1 MVRPQKGAPWV
12 PKCMKNSLP
21 AVFFVIPCYNEECIL
36 DTTVPS
42 LLGELEHL
50 VAAGLCAEGSSGLLF
65 VDDGSK
71 DRTWELIGLWS
82 RRDQRVSGLRLSR
95 NKGHQSALI
104 AGLTAAAQ
112 CADVTVSIDADLQD
126 DVSVCAEML
135 TLYQQ
140 GYDVVYGVRGDRTTD
155 SWSKRLFANSFY
167 SLMPLMGVE
176 VVSGHADF
184 RLMSRRA
191 LLELLRFE
199 ERSLFLRGIIPM
211 LGYKNASVY
220 YSRKI
225 RASGSSKYPFRKS
238 LSLAIDGVIS
248 LSYKP
253 LRYIAYLG
261 LLMSILSF
269 FGIVAIIGNYLLGGT
284 VQGWPS
290 IMLIVTV
297 VGGIQLLAL
306 GVIGEYLG
314 RVYREVKRRPRYH
327 VDATVG
333 SLLKAP

>member
-1 MVRPQKGAPWV
+1 
-12 PKCMKNSLP
+12 MKSSIP
-21 AVFFVIPCYNEECIL
+21 SVIFVVPCYNEESVL

-42 LLGELEHL
+42 LIGELEHL
-50 VAAGLCAEGSSGLLF
+50 VAAGLCAKERSGLLF

-71 DRTWELIGLWS
+71 DRTWELIELWS

-95 NKGHQSALI
+95 NKGHQAALI
-104 AGLTAAAQ
+104 AGLTAAARY
-112 CADVTVSIDADLQD
+112 ADATVSIDADLQD
-126 DVSVCAEML
+126 DVSVCGEML
-135 TLYQQ
+135 SLYQQ
-140 GYDVVYGVRGDRTTD
+140 GYDIVYGVRGDRSTD

-167 SLMPLMGVE
+167 LLMPLMGVE

-191 LLELLRFE
+191 LLELLRYE

-225 RASGSSKYPFRKS
+225 RTSGTSKYPFRKS

-261 LLMSILSF
+261 LLMSIASLI
-269 FGIVAIIGNYLLGGT
+269 GVAVIIGNYLLGGT
-284 VQGWPS
+284 VQGWAS
-290 IMLIVTV
+290 IMFSVAV

-327 VDATVG
+327 VDDKVG
-333 SLLKAP
+333 SLLKPP